1 MPCYSG
7 SACPP
12 VFAFSVCAAQD
23 SQAWTNNNQNVRVN
37 SIVEIEFAENIQASF
52 GYITIQPAITGI
64 GTSSAAATTI
74 SVPSTEVVI
83 SGASLFLNDPTSSG
97 GRQDAFAEET
107 VYTLSFDA
115 GIIQNLAATDTN
127 AAFSVQFTTGDFSPP
142 TLVSMSPV
150 DNAPNVAITTT
161 IARAAVGKFSW
172 CIRSNVDVFTFSENI
187 QVNPAALSAVESA
200 GVEQSSTD
208 TLVTWGIQDP
218 YMRQSP
224 WTLTAPCND
233 AQISV
238 SGTQATVTVDPV
250 GFAIL
255 PCSKYQLVYA
265 AQCFTD
271 TSQNLNYVAALPSS
285 SFYDWWTSCITAY
298 SPAVGEYGVPINS
311 DIVLT
316 FSEAV
321 LRGTGNIELTPL
333 GEASQSYDARGPRP
347 ASGGV

>member
-12 VFAFSVCAAQD
+12 VFAFSACAAQD

-161 IARAAVGKFSW
+161 I
-172 CIRSNVDVFTFSENI
+172 VFTFSENI

-200 GVEQSSTD
+200 GVEQRKVLRSFRLHIFLVGRED